1 MSTHDGRRPLRS
13 RGTAWAR
20 GLAAALAGA
29 GVSPNAISLAGL
41 ALGLAG
47 GAALALRG
55 LTSVSEAGAAAL
67 LVAGGASNQLRLLCN
82 LLDGL
87 VAVEHGAGGSKMG
100 DVYNELPDRVSDAA
114 VAVGAG
120 HAAAALPGA
129 LELGYVLALL
139 SVLCAYVR
147 ALGASL
153 GAGQVFAGPLSKPV
167 RGALL
172 SVACVAAALFVASG
186 QDASV
191 LRGALVL
198 LCAGTALTVLRR
210 LRLVSRALRDA

>member
-1 MSTHDGRRPLRS
+1 MSTDEGRRPLRS

-20 GLAAALAGA
+20 GLAAALARA

-41 ALGLAG
+41 ALGLSG
-47 GAALALRG
+47 GAALVARG
-55 LTSVSEAGAAAL
+55 LVPVSDALAATL
-67 LVAGGASNQLRLLCN
+67 LVAGGAGNQLRLLCN
-82 LLDGL
+82 LMDGL
-87 VAVEHGAGGSKMG
+87 VAVEHGGGGSKMG

-114 VAVGAG
+114 VAIGAG
-120 HAAAALPGA
+120 HAASALPGA
-129 LELGYVLALL
+129 LELGYGLAVL

-153 GAGQVFAGPLSKPV
+153 GTGQVFAGPLSKPV

-172 SVACVAAALFVASG
+172 SISCVAAAFFVTSDL
-186 QDASV
+186 DAQV
-191 LRGALVL
+191 LRGALAL

-210 LRLVSRALRDA
+210 TRLVARALRDA